1 MLLSN
6 SAVCNS
12 KIPNFIKQQEANGL
26 LSSLGLKTLSS
37 KILAIDNILLNVWTE
52 WNNKWAFISGR

>member
-12 KIPNFIKQQEANGL
+12 KIPNFINEQEANGL

-37 KILAIDNILLNVWTE
+37 KILAIDNILLNV
-52 WNNKWAFISGR
+52 